1 MTTTSQP
8 NDGPD
13 EPTRAQ
19 AAEASDPLA
28 LFHQWLTEATA
39 AEPNDPT
46 SAALATATPAGHPSV
61 RMILLKPTDHHPF
74 AFYTNSHS
82 QKGDELS
89 RNPHAALCLHWKSLR
104 RQVRVEGL
112 IHPLTPEASD
122 RYFHSRSRN
131 SQIAAAISQQSH
143 TLSSREQLKSEF
155 RDFAARH
162 PHEIPRPDHWQ
173 GFYIEPQKIEF
184 WLDGPDRLHDRFLFT
199 RTNQSEWRKSLLY
212 P

>member
-1 MTTTSQP
+1 MTTTSGP
-8 NDGPD
+8 NGSN
-13 EPTRAQ
+13 Q
-19 AAEASDPLA
+19 AAGANLSQSADPLA

-46 SAALATATPAGHPSV
+46 AAALATATPAGHPSV
-61 RMILLKPTDHHPF
+61 RMILLKPTGHHPF

-82 QKGDELS
+82 QKGHELS
-89 RNPHAALCLHWKSLR
+89 QNPHAALCLHWKSLR
-104 RQVRVEGL
+104 RQLRVEGL

-131 SQIAAAISQQSH
+131 SQIAAAISQQSR
-143 TLSSREQLKSEF
+143 TLSSREQLESEF

-162 PHEIPRPDHWQ
+162 PHEISRPDHWQ
-173 GFYIEPQKIEF
+173 GFYIEPEKIEF

-199 RTNQSEWRKSLLY
+199 RTNQSEWQKSRLY